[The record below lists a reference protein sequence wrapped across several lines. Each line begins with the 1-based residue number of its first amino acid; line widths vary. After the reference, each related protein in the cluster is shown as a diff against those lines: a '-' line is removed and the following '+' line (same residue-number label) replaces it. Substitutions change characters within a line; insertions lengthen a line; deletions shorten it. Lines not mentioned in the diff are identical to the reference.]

1 MVDLRCAL
9 KAYKQASDI
18 TTGAHIETRFETLCA
33 TQTCFVSLNQ
43 ALQRLHRNK
52 NEFLRVL
59 QFPELPLHNNLSE
72 RDIRD
77 YVKKRK
83 ISGSTRSQAGRRC
96 RDTFAS
102 LKKTCRKNGLSFW
115 QYLQDRIFGWHRS
128 APLADWIFKARAA
141 KKI

>member
-1 MVDLRCAL
+1 MPFWVVGVH
-9 KAYKQASDI
+9 SI
-18 TTGAHIETRFETLCA
+18 SFI
-33 TQTCFVSLNQ
+33 SLNQ

-52 NEFLRVL
+52 SELLRVL

-72 RDIRD
+72 HDIRE

-115 QYLQDRIFGWHRS
+115 RYLQDRIFGWHRI
-128 APLADWIFKARAA
+128 APLADWIFEASAA